1 MARRTWDFCVRR
13 ERVENV
19 LVVSLEGRLGASSVH
34 LLDSA
39 LIGAEDVA
47 VVVDLAGLDYISGPG
62 LSALDAASSRAVVA
76 HRPFVICGLQKA
88 ILTCFELSGLLST
101 LVVESDRK
109 SALVRVSVERHRLPD
124 AETD

>member
-1 MARRTWDFCVRR
+1 MARRTWDFRVRR
-13 ERVENV
+13 ERVENA

-34 LLDSA
+34 LLDSV

-47 VVVDLAGLDYISGPG
+47 LVVDLAGLDYISGPG
-62 LSALDAASSRAVVA
+62 LSALDAASSRAAVE
-76 HRPFVICGLQKA
+76 HRTFVICGLQEA
-88 ILTCFELSGLLST
+88 VLTCFELSGLLST

-109 SALVRVSVERHRLPD
+109 SALVRVSWVHHRLPD